1 MALENGLSKDSPYS
15 IYHLD
20 QLLKKIRE
28 EIAMKSMLCAMSDGW
43 TLMLYYFTN
52 FNSNY
57 FDDLLDQEQTG
68 RNVIKY
74 KENYEVNALFGECG
88 VCLGDTELYNN
99 ACGHRFCKDCWINHV
114 SLNHTDRNIY
124 ELFPLC
130 QEEGCYERTNFH
142 LMEVLWQDNPKVKT
156 DFESLLC
163 LKYAQKSIHVKI
175 CPN

>member
-1 MALENGLSKDSPYS
+1 MENTLSKDSPYS

-57 FDDLLDQEQTG
+57 FDDLLDQEHTG

-74 KENYEVNALFGECG
+74 KENY
-88 VCLGDTELYNN
+88 
-99 ACGHRFCKDCWINHV
+99 
-114 SLNHTDRNIY
+114 
-124 ELFPLC
+124 
-130 QEEGCYERTNFH
+130 
-142 LMEVLWQDNPKVKT
+142 
-156 DFESLLC
+156 
-163 LKYAQKSIHVKI
+163 
-175 CPN
+175 